1 MSVNEVVSYLDSI
14 LRGDC
19 DVGCTPL
26 NGCEVNV
33 CRTGEELAI
42 TSPSGE
48 RAISSLHPKNELMQQ
63 KP

>member
-1 MSVNEVVSYLDSI
+1 MSANEVVSYLDSI

-33 CRTGEELAI
+33 CRPGEELAI
-42 TSPSGE
+42 ISPSGKE
-48 RAISSLHPKNELMQQ
+48 QFLLSIRKMN
-63 KP
+63 

>member
-33 CRTGEELAI
+33 CRTGNHISLW
-42 TSPSGE
+42 E